1 VSSIFKSPVTAQRR
15 GGIRAFCGAV
25 LVATLALAACSKT
38 SEPPVKGAPPRLR
51 LITSQQYINTLVHV
65 FGSSLDLDMKFPPM
79 RRTDGLLENGATVA
93 GVTATQLEQFQ
104 RAAASVANQVVNE
117 SHRNYLLPCKPADEK
132 APDKACAT
140 QFLTEV
146 GPLLMRRPMTAAET
160 QVYVSQ
166 AGEAAEKV
174 NDFYAGLGMAL
185 EGMLISPD
193 VLFIAEKGEPDP
205 EHPGKFRLDRYSLA
219 QRLSFF
225 LWNSGPDAQIL
236 QAAKSG
242 ELQTAQGREKVVAMM
257 IASPRI
263 EDGMRAFF
271 DDMFAFDDFD
281 SLSKDATVYPFFTG
295 VTVTDAREQTL
306 RTVIDQL
313 IVKKKDYRDL
323 YTTRETFLS
332 PALAA
337 LYNLPSAPGWQP
349 YEFPVDSPRQGVLTQ
364 ISFLAV
370 HAHPG
375 RSSPTRRGKALRELL
390 LCQNVPNPPPN
401 VDFSAL
407 ENPDAHY
414 KTQRERVGVH
424 LKNATC
430 AGCHKIMDP
439 MGLALEN
446 FDGAGRY
453 RATENGAAIDSSGN
467 LDGKQFANVQGLA
480 QALHDSPTLPSCLVS
495 RIYSYG
501 AGGVPPPVDRP
512 LLTYLNKSFADEG
525 YRIPDLLKTIAL
537 SNSFSQVTRVQP
549 STAPLPQDEAP
560 EKPQQVTLNQH

>member
-1 VSSIFKSPVTAQRR
+1 MSSIFNGLVTSQGRR
-15 GGIRAFCGAV
+15 STRAFLGTV
-25 LVATLALAACSKT
+25 LVATLALTACSK
-38 SEPPVKGAPPRLR
+38 SDEPAVKGAPPRLR

-65 FGSSLDLDMKFPPM
+65 FGASLDLDVKFPPM

-117 SHRNYLLPCKPADEK
+117 THRNYLIPCKPKDEK
-132 APDKACAT
+132 AADEECAT
-140 QFLTEV
+140 QFLTKV
-146 GPLLMRRPMTAAET
+146 GPLLMRRPITSAET
-160 QVYVSQ
+160 KLYVSQ
-166 AGEAAEKV
+166 AADAAGKV

-205 EHPGKFRLDRYSLA
+205 EHPGKYRLDKYSLA

-225 LWNSGPDAQIL
+225 LWNSGPDAEVL
-236 QAAKSG
+236 KVAESG
-242 ELQTAQGREKVVAMM
+242 DIQTAKGREKVVAMM
-257 IASPRI
+257 IASPRL

-281 SLSKDATVYPFFTG
+281 SLSKDPTVYPFFTG
-295 VTVTDAREQTL
+295 VTVRDAREQTL

-313 IVKKKDYRDL
+313 VVKKKDYRDL

-337 LYNLPSAPGWQP
+337 LYNLPSSPGWQP
-349 YEFPVDSPRQGVLTQ
+349 YEFPADSPRRGMLTQ

-446 FDGAGRY
+446 FDGAGRF
-453 RATENGAAIDSSGN
+453 RATENGAPIDTSGN

-480 QALHDSPTLPSCLVS
+480 QVLHDSPTLPSCLVS
-495 RIYSYG
+495 RLYSYG
-501 AGGVPPPVDRP
+501 AGGMPPPVDRP
-512 LLTYLNKSFADEG
+512 LLTYLNKRFSEQG
-525 YRIPDLLKTIAL
+525 YKIPDLLKTIAL
-537 SNSFSQVTRVQP
+537 SDAFSQVTRVQP
-549 STAPLPQDEAP
+549 STAPLPEDEASK
-560 EKPQQVTLNQH
+560 KPQQVTLNQP

>member
-1 VSSIFKSPVTAQRR
+1 
-15 GGIRAFCGAV
+15 
-25 LVATLALAACSKT
+25 
-38 SEPPVKGAPPRLR
+38 
-51 LITSQQYINTLVHV
+51 
-65 FGSSLDLDMKFPPM
+65 
-79 RRTDGLLENGATVA
+79 
-93 GVTATQLEQFQ
+93 
-104 RAAASVANQVVNE
+104 
-117 SHRNYLLPCKPADEK
+117 
-132 APDKACAT
+132 
-140 QFLTEV
+140 
-146 GPLLMRRPMTAAET
+146 
-160 QVYVSQ
+160 
-166 AGEAAEKV
+166 
-174 NDFYAGLGMAL
+174 
-185 EGMLISPD
+185 
-193 VLFIAEKGEPDP
+193 
-205 EHPGKFRLDRYSLA
+205 
-219 QRLSFF
+219 
-225 LWNSGPDAQIL
+225 
-236 QAAKSG
+236 
-242 ELQTAQGREKVVAMM
+242 
-257 IASPRI
+257 
-263 EDGMRAFF
+263 MRAFF

-281 SLSKDATVYPFFTG
+281 SLSKDPTVYPFFTG

-337 LYNLPSAPGWQP
+337 LYNLPASPGWQP
-349 YEFPVDSPRQGVLTQ
+349 YEFPADSPRQGMLTQ

-439 MGLALEN
+439 DGP
-446 FDGAGRY
+446 GAGELRW
-453 RATENGAAIDSSGN
+453 RGALSAPRRMARPSIRAAISMASSSRTS
-467 LDGKQFANVQGLA
+467 QGLA

-495 RIYSYG
+495 RMYSYG

-512 LLTYLNKSFADEG
+512 LLTYLNKSFAAEG
-525 YRIPDLLKTIAL
+525 YRIPDLLRTIAL
-537 SNSFSQVTRVQP
+537 EQRVLAGHP
-549 STAPLPQDEAP
+549 GAAEHGAAARG
-560 EKPQQVTLNQH
+560 

>member
-1 VSSIFKSPVTAQRR
+1 MSSIFKGLGTAKRR
-15 GGIRAFCGAV
+15 HGIRAFCGAV
-25 LVATLALAACSKT
+25 LVASLTLAACSKT

-93 GVTATQLEQFQ
+93 GVTGTQLEQFQ

-117 SHRNYLLPCKPADEK
+117 THRNYLLPCKPADEK
-132 APDKACAT
+132 APDEACAT
-140 QFLTEV
+140 QFLTKV

-205 EHPGKFRLDRYSLA
+205 QHPGKYRLDKYSLA

-225 LWNSGPDAQIL
+225 LWNSGPDAQVL
-236 QAAKSG
+236 QAADSG
-242 ELQTAQGREKVVAMM
+242 ELQTPRGREKVVAMM

-281 SLSKDATVYPFFTG
+281 SLSKDPTVYPFFTG

-337 LYNLPSAPGWQP
+337 LYNLPSSPGWQP
-349 YEFPVDSPRQGVLTQ
+349 YEFPVDSPRQGMLTQ

-495 RIYSYG
+495 RMYSYG

-512 LLTYLNKSFADEG
+512 LLTYLNKSFAAEG
-525 YRIPDLLKTIAL
+525 YRIPDLLKTIAM

-549 STAPLPQDEAP
+549 STAPLPEDEAP
-560 EKPQQVTLNQH
+560 KKPQQVTLNQP

>member
-1 VSSIFKSPVTAQRR
+1 M
-15 GGIRAFCGAV
+15 RAFCGA
-25 LVATLALAACSKT
+25 LAATLLLAACSKT
-38 SEPPVKGAPPRLR
+38 SEPAIKGSPPRLR
-51 LITSQQYINTLVHV
+51 LITTQQYINTLVHV
-65 FGSSLDLDMKFPPM
+65 FGSSLNLDMKFPPM
-79 RRTDGLLENGATVA
+79 RRTDGLLENGASVA

-104 RAAASVANQVVNE
+104 RAAASIANQVVNE
-117 SHRNYLLPCKPADEK
+117 GHRDYLIPCKPADDK

-140 QFLTEV
+140 QFLTKV
-146 GPLLMRRPMTAAET
+146 GRLLLRRPMTAAET
-160 QVYVSQ
+160 QAYVEQ
-166 AGEAAEKV
+166 AGAAADQVK
-174 NDFYAGLGMAL
+174 DFYAGLGMAL

-193 VLFIAEKGEPDP
+193 VLFIAEKGESDP
-205 EHPGKFRLDRYSLA
+205 EHPGKYRLDKYSLA
-219 QRLSFF
+219 SRLSFF
-225 LWNSGPDAQIL
+225 LWNAAPDDQIL
-236 QAAKSG
+236 QAAESG
-242 ELQTAQGREKVVAMM
+242 ELQTDKGKARIVDMM
-257 IASPRI
+257 LASPRL

-281 SLSKDATVYPFFTG
+281 SLSKDPTVYPFFTG

-323 YTTRETFLS
+323 YTTRQTFLS

-337 LYNLPSAPGWQP
+337 LYNLPAAPGWQP
-349 YEFPVDSPRQGVLTQ
+349 YEFPADSPREGMLTQ

-390 LCQNVPNPPPN
+390 LCQTVPNPPPN

-453 RATENGAAIDSSGN
+453 RATENGAPIDSSGS
-467 LDGKQFANVQGLA
+467 LDGKPFANVQGLA
-480 QALHDSPTLPSCLVS
+480 QTLHDSPTLPSCLVS
-495 RIYSYG
+495 RMYSYG
-501 AGGVPPPVDRP
+501 AGGAPVPADRP
-512 LLTYLNKSFADEG
+512 LLKYLNEQFAAQG
-525 YRIPDLLKTIAL
+525 YRIPDLLRTIAL
-537 SNSFSQVTRVQP
+537 GNAFTQVKKVLP
-549 STAPLPQDEAP
+549 STAPLPED
-560 EKPQQVTLNQH
+560 EKPKQQQVTQNLN